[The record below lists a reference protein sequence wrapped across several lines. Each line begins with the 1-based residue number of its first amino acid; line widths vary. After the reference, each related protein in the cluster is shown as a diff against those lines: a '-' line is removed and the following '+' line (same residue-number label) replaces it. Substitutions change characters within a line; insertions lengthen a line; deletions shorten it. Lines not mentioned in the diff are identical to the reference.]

1 MPCLLR
7 GFALK
12 PWMSFEC
19 FAHGCPAFCGDGG
32 EGFTRCS
39 LGVVDA
45 VMDVP
50 SAEPTLHSWATARLL
65 MFYHPFDVQWMWLA
79 RSKFFC
85 FFVREEDCS
94 FLVISLSV
102 CGKRLILTSS
112 SESVFSLF
120 FFGKS
125 LYIIG
130 LTSDET
136 WDGIRLCSPLWA
148 CGFLRGKV
156 FPASLE
162 PPTGVGPARPPAPR
176 LCWVSAPSP
185 APFAWLLVSR
195 WDSHEVIIQAALPV
209 GFSLAVVLSLRAYF
223 LRLSGDAEHGTSG
236 AVRAPRRTSADACP
250 SVSLSSL
257 GGSQFYFF
265 SGVSFLCLFW

>member
-1 MPCLLR
+1 MRFRVNCRMGFRLFFPCALESTQSLAQLFVRASCPAALVCAPGPLSEVGLGPCLATVSGKALCSVARAMFVFSSSEMPFLRPRVFAFVPCLLK

-12 PWMSFEC
+12 PRMSFEC
-19 FAHGCPAFCGDGG
+19 FAHGCSAFCGDGG

-45 VMDVP
+45 VMDVS

-162 PPTGVGPARPPAPR
+162 PPTGVGPARPPP
-176 LCWVSAPSP
+176 VSA
-185 APFAWLLVSR
+185 
-195 WDSHEVIIQAALPV
+195 
-209 GFSLAVVLSLRAYF
+209 G
-223 LRLSGDAEHGTSG
+223 
-236 AVRAPRRTSADACP
+236 
-250 SVSLSSL
+250 
-257 GGSQFYFF
+257 
-265 SGVSFLCLFW
+265 